1 MSYYWFNGQELLQKA
16 KDKYHN
22 FGGKEKAAE
31 YYLENKDVLK
41 EKNQKI
47 SIKTCQKKKK
57 KQNENIK
64 RIDKET

>member
-41 EKNQKI
+41 EKTRK
-47 SIKTCQKKKK
+47 
-57 KQNENIK
+57 
-64 RIDKET
+64 